1 MSDDRRRQRRAEQ
14 VRRRRQQRPAA
25 VVPSNSDIEMP
36 GVFGWMQRNG
46 RVMVL
51 VGIVVMVASVGG
63 SFLLPNTPPPPAETT
78 PTGTPTATVEPG
90 KPVGTPGADG
100 VIRRYASAPAMQ
112 VDPKKSYSAV
122 LRTEKGDITV
132 ELLPDKAPIHANNFV
147 FLAKNRFFDGLTF
160 HRVISGFVAQGG
172 DPLGN
177 STGGPGYTLPVE
189 RNDIPFDAGIIAMAS
204 SSAGV
209 SGSQFFITLAPQ
221 PALEPQFAAF
231 GRVTAGM
238 DVVRA
243 LTVRDPQGKDQPPA
257 DRILKVEI
265 IEKEK

>member
-14 VRRRRQQRPAA
+14 VRRRRQQRPVAT
-25 VVPSNSDIEMP
+25 VPSNADIEMP

-46 RVMVL
+46 RIMVL
-51 VGIVVMVASVGG
+51 IGIVVMVGSVGG
-63 SFLLPNTPPPPAETT
+63 SFLLPSNNSPT
-78 PTGTPTATVEPG
+78 PTPSVTPTASATAEAG
-90 KPVGTPGADG
+90 KPVGTPGPDG
-100 VIRRYASAPAMQ
+100 IVRRYSAAPAMQ
-112 VDPKKSYSAV
+112 IDPKKSYSAV

-132 ELLPDKAPIHANNFV
+132 DLLTDKAPIHANNFV

-160 HRVISGFVAQGG
+160 HRVIAGFVAQGG

-177 STGGPGYTLPVE
+177 GTGGPGYTLPVE
-189 RNDIPFDAGIIAMAS
+189 RNDVVFDPGIVAMAS

-209 SGSQFFITLAPQ
+209 SGSQFFITLASQPQ
-221 PALEPQFAAF
+221 LEPQFEAF

-238 DVVRA
+238 DVVKA
-243 LTVRDPQGKDQPPA
+243 LTLRDPQGKDPA
-257 DRILKVEI
+257 PGDRILKIEI